1 MVSYPLLKV
10 GGRLNYRRLVD
21 FLRATRDPE
30 YLAAKAMDIG
40 DFTRLA
46 ILFAS
51 VFLVAAILWDHAIDA
66 TNAPQ
71 AAWLRVVEASAVLAW
86 AVASR
91 VDIHSR
97 RARVAALLAP
107 LFVEITFLKILSMLE
122 GGGSYGMGG
131 ILYGYIFGPFLV
143 LAQPFGF
150 AVLVLSVPTIFPAL
164 ANLLGLSFGID
175 MALFS
180 AYVWMGF
187 VPIVFILLTFEY
199 LYWKV
204 FSYRRQV
211 ERQAITDGL
220 TQIANRGHFLSEGAR
235 CLERHR
241 RYGHP
246 ASLLFIDVDH
256 FKTINDTYGHGVGD
270 AAIRY
275 VVRTVLPLVRESD
288 LIARY
293 GGEEFVVLLQE
304 TEASRASSIAERMRA
319 AVAANQFRPAGRNAM
334 PVTLTVSIGVA
345 SFAPGT
351 DSPDIDVLV
360 HNADEALYEA
370 KRQGRDR
377 VVSDFDALMSV
388 GDGDIAAREAVSRA
402 AGS

>member
-1 MVSYPLLKV
+1 MVSYPLLAV
-10 GGRLNYRRLVD
+10 SGRLHYRRLVD

-40 DFTRLA
+40 DFSRLA
-46 ILFAS
+46 ILFAA
-51 VFLVAAILWDHAIDA
+51 VFLCAAIIWDHAIDPV
-66 TNAPQ
+66 NASQ

-86 AVASR
+86 VVASR
-91 VDIHSR
+91 EDIHSR
-97 RARVAALLAP
+97 QARIAALLAP
-107 LFVEITFLKILSMLE
+107 LFVEITFLKILSMLD

-150 AVLVLSVPTIFPAL
+150 AVLVLLMPTIFPAV
-164 ANLLGLSFGID
+164 AGMLGLSFGVD

-220 TQIANRGHFLSEGAR
+220 TQIANRGHFLSESAR

-241 RYGHP
+241 RYGHS
-246 ASLLFIDVDH
+246 ACLLFIDVDH
-256 FKTINDTYGHGVGD
+256 FKTINDTYGHRVGD

-288 LIARY
+288 LFARY

-304 TEASRASSIAERMRA
+304 TPATVASGIAERMRA
-319 AVAANQFRPAGRNAM
+319 AVAAHEFKPAGRNTR
-334 PVTLTVSIGVA
+334 PVTLTVSIGVS
-345 SFAPGT
+345 SFDPGR

-360 HNADEALYEA
+360 HNADRALYEA

-377 VVSDFDALMSV
+377 VVSNVDALMP
-388 GDGDIAAREAVSRA
+388 AC
-402 AGS
+402 